1 MFSLIAYNGAR
12 HTLSNIKACKK
23 TLLEYAFLT
32 YIKAATNQL
41 HVVLHNNLE
50 SYIARKRLEH
60 YYHYRIYE
68 YLIRNVFWIIISRKK
83 EISKEMCSNIL
94 FGIYDVKMRW
104 SAQYS
109 LVICTSYI
117 YQIAQLITMLYL
129 LSCGTRTFFLCTL
142 SFSFYSHSSQQRA
155 NFTLVLHKSHH
166 DRCMDKKEV
175 LYFLSFVSKLG
186 FCMVVNTPHSFLLNS
201 KFQFRFFSNWI
212 NIAALV
218 FINE

>member
-1 MFSLIAYNGAR
+1 
-12 HTLSNIKACKK
+12 
-23 TLLEYAFLT
+23 
-32 YIKAATNQL
+32 
-41 HVVLHNNLE
+41 
-50 SYIARKRLEH
+50 
-60 YYHYRIYE
+60 
-68 YLIRNVFWIIISRKK
+68 
-83 EISKEMCSNIL
+83 MCSYIL

-117 YQIAQLITMLYL
+117 YQIAQLITMLYF

-212 NIAALV
+212 SKAESDLIMTIGILL
-218 FINE
+218 